1 MNRSLGRTFSL
12 AALLAVGASST
23 ARADFVAT
31 NVCGGS
37 NFSTCASVDIKWTNN
52 NNTAT
57 VLVTNIGSPGD
68 IFTAIGLT
76 GLTSTQAGNYT
87 VRITQV
93 DLIPNDGVG
102 VDPTANWVKGTQGL
116 SGDGIQSRVAGAV
129 NSGPV
134 RNGLNDG
141 YSLQLVFQF
150 NEAVN
155 TNRAGVAIH
164 AQSGPGDC
172 SSKIVFN
179 ANGAVAQ
186 NAPTGGYTGCGAST
200 VPEPATIGLLTTGL
214 LGLGGAGFFRRRKK
228 A

>member
-37 NFSTCASVDIKWTNN
+37 NFATCASVDVKWTNSGR
-52 NNTAT
+52 TAT

-76 GLTSTQAGNYT
+76 NLTAAQAGNYT
-87 VRITQV
+87 VTITQV
-93 DLIPNDGVG
+93 DRNPNDGVG
-102 VDPTANWVKGTQGL
+102 IDPTASWSKGTQGL
-116 SGDGIQSRVAGAV
+116 AGDGIERRVAGAV
-129 NSGPV
+129 NNGAV
-134 RNGLNDG
+134 HNGLNDG

-150 NEAVN
+150 NETVN

-164 AQSGPGDC
+164 AQSGPEGC
-172 SSKIVFN
+172 STKIVFN

-214 LGLGGAGFFRRRKK
+214 LGMGGVGFLRRRKK